1 MSPAPWTRLVG
12 EPIWAAS
19 ERAHSRRLVRVY
31 HDWDRVLRLY
41 GRAAT
46 VLRLP
51 YDRPLD
57 LAILTHSVQIDLG
70 GDRRARSVAWLRAH
84 ADPDE
89 PVEAAA
95 RLVLAG
101 PYRDLS
107 DPRLP
112 LLELSDLAFPETGPA
127 ALRDIAS
134 EIRLLTRLNDQEI
147 GLGLLDELTRIR
159 RALGAALPRISDLA
173 FRDLAT
179 GVIHGC
185 EHLSKGGGASFL

>member
-1 MSPAPWTRLVG
+1 V
-12 EPIWAAS
+12 EPIWSEA
-19 ERAHSRRLVRVY
+19 ERAHARRLARVY

-41 GRAAT
+41 DRAAR
-46 VLRLP
+46 VLNLP

-57 LAILTHSVQIDLG
+57 LAILTHSVQIDIG

-84 ADPDE
+84 AGPDE

-95 RLVLAG
+95 RLILAG
-101 PYRDLS
+101 PYRDLA

-112 LLELSDLAFPETGPA
+112 LLELSDLADPDTGRA
-127 ALRDIAS
+127 ALRDIAA
-134 EIRLLTRLNDQEI
+134 EIRLLTRLDPGEI

-159 RALGAALPRISDLA
+159 RALGAALPGITHVASRELA
-173 FRDLAT
+173 R

-185 EHLSKGGGASFL
+185 ESLSKAGPDSFL